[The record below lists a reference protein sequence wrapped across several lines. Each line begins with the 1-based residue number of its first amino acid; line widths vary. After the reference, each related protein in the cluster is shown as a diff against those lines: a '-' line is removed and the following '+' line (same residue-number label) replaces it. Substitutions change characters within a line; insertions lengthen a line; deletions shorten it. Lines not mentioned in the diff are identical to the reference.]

1 MRTKHGSLPSEYLE
15 CFEQLNEAAIATKLN
30 YMLVGATA
38 RDLVMEYVYG
48 IESPRKTYDMD
59 ISIFVDSWD
68 AFEEF
73 KTRLSESNF
82 ETDPR
87 IAQRM
92 TYTPSSGIRVKLDLV
107 PFGGV
112 SDANGDLSWPSS
124 GDFKM
129 SVLGFDEAFDSKLII
144 QTESDIEIPAISPE
158 GFCLLKLIAWLDRPR
173 NIRKKD
179 AQDIHFILSNYERL
193 DNNQH
198 AIYDEGFAEQ
208 YDFDP
213 DKAIAA
219 KLGHEV
225 RKLCLEKTTEYLIS
239 KLFSEQ
245 QEVLLEELARD
256 MSSMAENNFE
266 LLTALKN
273 SFLIEQAT

>member
-1 MRTKHGSLPSEYLE
+1 MRTKHGSLPLEYME
-15 CFEQLNEAAIATKLN
+15 CFEQLNKAAKATKLN

-48 IESPRKTYDMD
+48 IESPRKTYDID

-73 KTRLSESNF
+73 KARLSESNF
-82 ETDPR
+82 EADPR

-92 TYTPSSGIRVKLDLV
+92 IYTPSSGIRVKLDLV

-112 SDANGDLSWPSS
+112 SDANGDLSWPPK

-129 SVLGFDEAFDSKLII
+129 SVLGFDEAFNTKLII
-144 QTESDIEIPAISPE
+144 QTENDIEIPAISPE
-158 GFCLLKLIAWLDRPR
+158 GFCLLKLIAWLDRPS

-198 AIYDEGFAEQ
+198 AIYDEGFAERF
-208 YDFDP
+208 DFDP
-213 DKAIAA
+213 DKATAA
-219 KLGHEV
+219 KLGFEIK
-225 RKLCLEKTTEYLIS
+225 RLCSEKTLGYLIN
-239 KLFSEQ
+239 KLFTDKE
-245 QEVLLEELARD
+245 EILLEELARE
-256 MSSMAENNFE
+256 MSNQNERNFD
-266 LLTALKN
+266 LLIALKT
-273 SFLIEQAT
+273 SFLMD